1 MRAIILGLALLALYA
16 PRSAFAYSPEPTGPQ
31 RPSWTFLPP
40 PRTDLTITFGPL
52 KFGLSEQKYMETYIH
67 VGWDYIRVE
76 ERIEIVAA
84 LWTVFSVGLVLAP
97 WQLYRYGKLREAAKL
112 EDSPQ

>member
-1 MRAIILGLALLALYA
+1 
-16 PRSAFAYSPEPTGPQ
+16 
-31 RPSWTFLPP
+31 
-40 PRTDLTITFGPL
+40 
-52 KFGLSEQKYMETYIH
+52 METYIH

-97 WQLYRYGKLREAAKL
+97 WQLYRYRKLREAAKL